1 MSRSHKVV
9 RVLLLL
15 VAMYTAV
22 GCHRQ
27 PQQTSAPQPDRNSD
41 SRTAVPLAR
50 SLEALPDGEIRLD
63 FNVPATIGGSPRSVF
78 IGVRLEGRDPTS
90 VAEAADALRKAK
102 IPAKVQLY
110 QIEQGRTVEVELKRS
125 RWLSRNE
132 VEWLTIPADG
142 TVPGLEAA
150 DADRESLLEAGLVAQ
165 GVAYTELS
173 FASADALPSGHYVLG
188 LALGNERQLLIDAKA
203 KLLVAYRAKKK

>member
-1 MSRSHKVV
+1 GSSSTPKMRG
-9 RVLLLL
+9 
-15 VAMYTAV
+15 TPCN
-22 GCHRQ
+22 GCG
-27 PQQTSAPQPDRNSD
+27 
-41 SRTAVPLAR
+41 L
-50 SLEALPDGEIRLD
+50 G
-63 FNVPATIGGSPRSVF
+63 VF
-78 IGVRLEGRDPTS
+78 
-90 VAEAADALRKAK
+90 
-102 IPAKVQLY
+102 
-110 QIEQGRTVEVELKRS
+110 QGR
-125 RWLSRNE
+125 
-132 VEWLTIPADG
+132 LTIPADG

>member
-1 MSRSHKVV
+1 M
-9 RVLLLL
+9 
-15 VAMYTAV
+15 

-50 SLEALPDGEIRLD
+50 SLEAIHDGEIRLD
-63 FNVPATIGGSPRSVF
+63 FDVPSTDGESPRSVF

-90 VAEAADALRKAK
+90 VAVAADALREAK
-102 IPAKVQLY
+102 VSAKVQLY
-110 QIEQGRTVEVELKRS
+110 QIKQGHPAQVELRRS
-125 RWLSRNE
+125 QWLSRSE
-132 VEWLTIPADG
+132 VEWLTVPADG
-142 TVPGLEAA
+142 AVPGLEAA
-150 DADRESLLEAGLVAQ
+150 DADRESLREAGLIAE

-203 KLLVAYRAKKK
+203 KLLIAYHAKKK

>member
-1 MSRSHKVV
+1 MSRPHQVV

-15 VAMYTAV
+15 VTAYMAA

-41 SRTAVPLAR
+41 SQTAVPLAR
-50 SLEALPDGEIRLD
+50 SLEAIHDGEIRLD
-63 FNVPATIGGSPRSVF
+63 FDVPATNGESPRSVF
-78 IGVRLEGRDPTS
+78 IGVRLEGRDSTS

-102 IPAKVQLY
+102 ISAKVQLY
-110 QIEQGRTVEVELKRS
+110 QIEQGRTAEVELKRS
-125 RWLSRNE
+125 HWVSRNE

-142 TVPGLEAA
+142 AVPGLEAA
-150 DADRESLLEAGLVAQ
+150 DADRESLLEAGLIAQ

-173 FASADALPSGHYVLG
+173 FASADALPSGHYILG

-203 KLLVAYRAKKK
+203 KLLIAYRAKKK